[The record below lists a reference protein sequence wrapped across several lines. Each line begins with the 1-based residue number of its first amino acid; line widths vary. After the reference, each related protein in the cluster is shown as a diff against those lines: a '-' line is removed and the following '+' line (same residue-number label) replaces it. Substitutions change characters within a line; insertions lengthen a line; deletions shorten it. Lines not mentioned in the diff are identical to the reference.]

1 MVFSSIIFLY
11 FFLPCMLIIY
21 YISPN
26 KTKNIVLL
34 ISGLFFYAW
43 GEPVYVFLM
52 LLTTLVDYTAGGII
66 DRFDSSKKI
75 RTLALIS
82 SLIINLGILF
92 TFKYSSFFA
101 GIFGIELKKLPLPVG
116 ISFYTFQSISYTI
129 DMYMRKI
136 KVQKNF
142 INYAAYVTLFPQIV
156 AGPIVRYEDVQNEI
170 NSRKVNIYLLG
181 EGAGIFIKGL
191 AKKVLLANN
200 IGLLWTEIK
209 GMDYSEI
216 SVLTAWLGIL
226 AFTFQIYY
234 DFSGYSDMAVG
245 LGKMLGFNFPENF
258 RHPYI
263 SRSISEFW
271 RRWHITLGS
280 WFRSY
285 VYIPLGGNR
294 KGKYKTLR
302 NLLIVWGLTGLW
314 HGASWNFILWGLY
327 FGTILVIEKRFFLK
341 FFEKHKIIGNM
352 VTNILVVI
360 GFVFFYN
367 EKNILDIFIK
377 MFTGRGISFTNVST
391 NYYLLNYLVLLI
403 ISFIA
408 CTPLLKNIINK
419 CKKNKNLNIVIS
431 IVEPIVLIG
440 LLVLST
446 AFIVDAS
453 SNSFLYFRF

>member
-1 MVFSSIIFLY
+1 MIFSSIYFIYYFLIIFLILY
-11 FFLPCMLIIY
+11 FITPKKF
-21 YISPN
+21 
-26 KTKNIVLL
+26 KNYTLLLGSLFFYFYGDSKYIVLL
-34 ISGLFFYAW
+34 
-43 GEPVYVFLM
+43 
-52 LLTTLVDYTAGGII
+52 
-66 DRFDSSKKI
+66 
-75 RTLALIS
+75 LIS
-82 SLIINLGILF
+82 SLVNYILGRLISKKNKKLFLIIGLIFNFGLLFYFKYFNFFLSNINSLFKTNINLFSIV
-92 TFKYSSFFA
+92 
-101 GIFGIELKKLPLPVG
+101 LPLG
-116 ISFYTFQSISYTI
+116 ISFYTFKNASYLI
-129 DMYMRKI
+129 DIYKNR
-136 KVQKNF
+136 VNPEKNF
-142 INYAAYVTLFPQIV
+142 INYFTYIAMFPSLIQ
-156 AGPIVRYEDVQNEI
+156 GPIVRYKDIDLKDKKISFDNFAMGVERFI
-170 NSRKVNIYLLG
+170 IGLSKKVIL
-181 EGAGIFIKGL
+181 ADTL
-191 AKKVLLANN
+191 AKLVTSLTNMEVQTVVS
-200 IGLLWTEIK
+200 LWVKATSDIVK
-209 GMDYSEI
+209 LY
-216 SVLTAWLGIL
+216 L
-226 AFTFQIYY
+226 
-234 DFSGYSDMAVG
+234 DFSGYTDMAIG
-245 LGKMLGFNFPENF
+245 LGLMIGIKIMENF
-258 RHPYI
+258 DYPLSTY
-263 SRSISEFW
+263 SVTSFW
-271 RRWHITLGS
+271 RKWHISLSS
-280 WFRSY
+280 WFKDY
-285 VYIPLGGNR
+285 IYIPLGGNR
-294 KGKYKTLR
+294 KGKFRKYF
-302 NLLIVWGLTGLW
+302 NIFVVWFLTGLW

>member
-1 MVFSSIIFLY
+1 MIFSSIYFIYYFLIIFLILY
-11 FFLPCMLIIY
+11 FITPKKF
-21 YISPN
+21 
-26 KTKNIVLL
+26 KNYTLLLGSLFFYFYGDSKYIVLL
-34 ISGLFFYAW
+34 
-43 GEPVYVFLM
+43 
-52 LLTTLVDYTAGGII
+52 
-66 DRFDSSKKI
+66 
-75 RTLALIS
+75 LIS
-82 SLIINLGILF
+82 SLVNYVLGRLISKKNKKLFLIIGLIFNFGLLFYFKYFNFFLSNINSLFKTNINLFSIV
-92 TFKYSSFFA
+92 
-101 GIFGIELKKLPLPVG
+101 LPLG
-116 ISFYTFQSISYTI
+116 ISFYTFKNASYLI
-129 DMYMRKI
+129 DVYKNR
-136 KVQKNF
+136 VNPEKNF
-142 INYAAYVTLFPQIV
+142 INYFTYIAMFPSLIQ
-156 AGPIVRYEDVQNEI
+156 GPIVRYKDIDLKDKKISFDNFAMGVERFI
-170 NSRKVNIYLLG
+170 IGLSKKVIL
-181 EGAGIFIKGL
+181 ADTL
-191 AKKVLLANN
+191 AKLVTSLTNMEVQTVVS
-200 IGLLWTEIK
+200 LWVKATSDIIK
-209 GMDYSEI
+209 LY
-216 SVLTAWLGIL
+216 L
-226 AFTFQIYY
+226 
-234 DFSGYSDMAVG
+234 DFSGYTDMAIG
-245 LGKMLGFNFPENF
+245 LGLMIGIKIMENF
-258 RHPYI
+258 DYPLSTY
-263 SRSISEFW
+263 SVTSFW
-271 RRWHITLGS
+271 RKWHISLSS
-280 WFRSY
+280 WFKDY
-285 VYIPLGGNR
+285 IYIPLGGNR
-294 KGKYKTLR
+294 KGKFRKYF
-302 NLLIVWGLTGLW
+302 NIFVVWFLTGLW

>member
-1 MVFSSIIFLY
+1 MIFSSIYFIYYFLIIFLILY
-11 FFLPCMLIIY
+11 FITPKKY
-21 YISPN
+21 
-26 KTKNIVLL
+26 KNYTLLLGSLFFYFYGDSKYIVLL
-34 ISGLFFYAW
+34 
-43 GEPVYVFLM
+43 
-52 LLTTLVDYTAGGII
+52 
-66 DRFDSSKKI
+66 
-75 RTLALIS
+75 LIS
-82 SLIINLGILF
+82 SLANYILGRLISKKNKKLFLIIGLIFNFGLLFYFKYFNFFLSNINSLFKTNINLFSIV
-92 TFKYSSFFA
+92 
-101 GIFGIELKKLPLPVG
+101 LPLG
-116 ISFYTFQSISYTI
+116 ISFYTFKNASYLI
-129 DMYMRKI
+129 DVYKNR
-136 KVQKNF
+136 VNSEKNF
-142 INYAAYVTLFPQIV
+142 INYFTYIAMFPSLIQ
-156 AGPIVRYEDVQNEI
+156 GPIVRYKDIDLKDKKISFDNFAMGVERFI
-170 NSRKVNIYLLG
+170 IGLSKKVIL
-181 EGAGIFIKGL
+181 ADTL
-191 AKKVLLANN
+191 AKLVTSLTNMEVQTVVS
-200 IGLLWTEIK
+200 LWVKATSDIVK
-209 GMDYSEI
+209 LY
-216 SVLTAWLGIL
+216 L
-226 AFTFQIYY
+226 
-234 DFSGYSDMAVG
+234 DFSGYTDMAIG
-245 LGKMLGFNFPENF
+245 LGLMIGIKIMENF
-258 RHPYI
+258 DYPLSTY
-263 SRSISEFW
+263 SVTSFW
-271 RRWHITLGS
+271 RKWHISLSS
-280 WFRSY
+280 WFKDY
-285 VYIPLGGNR
+285 IYIPLGGNR
-294 KGKYKTLR
+294 KGKFRKYF
-302 NLLIVWGLTGLW
+302 NIFVVWFLTGLW